1 MLFSKSYRDVLM
13 INSGIGRNN
22 SMKQC
27 RNIFLVLCVACMVV
41 LCSTVMHVYA
51 QETPSTTVQLPENTP
66 GNETPV
72 QELSPQIQKE
82 TPKTEGNEPQV
93 VKKAESADVTKK
105 EEKKPA
111 VAATEATQ
119 KTDAP
124 KTEVTQKVDT
134 PKGLKVDSKSL
145 LSITDGA
152 FRYSRIPGI
161 TIKEN
166 NEQIIAHIEQEKQN
180 MDTEE
185 KGLFGLSKQ
194 ASDRIAKII
203 LVVIIVFVF
212 ILYRMRTRSTAG
224 SVLRRFPK

>member
-1 MLFSKSYRDVLM
+1 
-13 INSGIGRNN
+13 
-22 SMKQC
+22 MKQC
-27 RNIFLVLCVACMVV
+27 RNIFVVLCVLCMVW
-41 LCSTVMHVYA
+41 LCATVIPIYA
-51 QETPSTTVQLPENTP
+51 QETPSTTVQSPENTP

-82 TPKTEGNEPQV
+82 IPKTEGNEPQV
-93 VKKAESADVTKK
+93 VKKAESADATKK

-111 VAATEATQ
+111 VTATEATQ
-119 KTDAP
+119 KTDA
-124 KTEVTQKVDT
+124 

-166 NEQIIAHIEQEKQN
+166 NEQILAHIEQEKQN
-180 MDTEE
+180 IDTEE

-194 ASDRIAKII
+194 ASDRMAKII
-203 LVVIIVFVF
+203 LVVIIIFVF
-212 ILYRMRTRSTAG
+212 ILYRMRTRSTSG

>member
-1 MLFSKSYRDVLM
+1 MVW
-13 INSGIGRNN
+13 
-22 SMKQC
+22 
-27 RNIFLVLCVACMVV
+27 LCA
-41 LCSTVMHVYA
+41 TVIPIYA
-51 QETPSTTVQLPENTP
+51 QETPSTTVQSPENTP

-82 TPKTEGNEPQV
+82 TSKNEANEPQF
-93 VKKAESADVTKK
+93 VKKESADATKK
-105 EEKKPA
+105 EEKNP
-111 VAATEATQ
+111 AATAPETTQ
-119 KTDAP
+119 KTDA
-124 KTEVTQKVDT
+124 

-161 TIKEN
+161 TIEEN

-180 MDTEE
+180 IDTDE

-194 ASDRIAKII
+194 ASDRMAKII
-203 LVVIIVFVF
+203 LVVIIFFVF
-212 ILYRMRTRSTAG
+212 ILYRMRTRNTSG

>member
-1 MLFSKSYRDVLM
+1 
-13 INSGIGRNN
+13 
-22 SMKQC
+22 MKQC
-27 RNIFLVLCVACMVV
+27 RNIFVVLCVVCMVW
-41 LCSTVMHVYA
+41 LCATVIPIYA
-51 QETPSTTVQLPENTP
+51 QETPSTTVQSPENTP

-82 TPKTEGNEPQV
+82 TPKTEAVNELQT
-93 VKKAESADVTKK
+93 VKQAESVDTMKK
-105 EEKKPA
+105 EEKKSTVTTTA
-111 VAATEATQ
+111 VTQ
-119 KTDAP
+119 KADAS

-166 NEQIIAHIEQEKQN
+166 NEQILAHIEQEKQN
-180 MDTEE
+180 IDTEE

-194 ASDRIAKII
+194 ASDRMAKII
-203 LVVIIVFVF
+203 LVVIIIFVF
-212 ILYRMRTRSTAG
+212 ILYRMRTRSTSG

>member
-1 MLFSKSYRDVLM
+1 
-13 INSGIGRNN
+13 
-22 SMKQC
+22 MKQC

-51 QETPSTTVQLPENTP
+51 QETPSTTVQSPENTP

-82 TPKTEGNEPQV
+82 TPKTETVDESQT
-93 VKKAESADVTKK
+93 VKQTKSVDTMK
-105 EEKKPA
+105 TEEKKST
-111 VAATEATQ
+111 VTTTEVTQ
-119 KTDAP
+119 KADAP
-124 KTEVTQKVDT
+124 KTEVTQKVDA

-166 NEQIIAHIEQEKQN
+166 NEQILAHIEQEKQN
-180 MDTEE
+180 IDTEE

-194 ASDRIAKII
+194 ASDRVAKII
-203 LVVIIVFVF
+203 LVVIIIFVF
-212 ILYRMRTRSTAG
+212 ILYRMRTRSTSG

>member
-1 MLFSKSYRDVLM
+1 
-13 INSGIGRNN
+13 
-22 SMKQC
+22 MKQC
-27 RNIFLVLCVACMVV
+27 RNIFVVLCVLCMVW
-41 LCSTVMHVYA
+41 LCATVIPIYA
-51 QETPSTTVQLPENTP
+51 QETPSTTVQSPENTP

-82 TPKTEGNEPQV
+82 TSKNEANEPQF
-93 VKKAESADVTKK
+93 VKKESADATKK
-105 EEKKPA
+105 EEKNP
-111 VAATEATQ
+111 AATAPETTQ
-119 KTDAP
+119 KTDA
-124 KTEVTQKVDT
+124 

-161 TIKEN
+161 TIEEN

-180 MDTEE
+180 IDTDE

-194 ASDRIAKII
+194 ASDRMAKII
-203 LVVIIVFVF
+203 LVVIIFFVF
-212 ILYRMRTRSTAG
+212 ILYRMRTRNTSG